1 MIAALVVLP
10 ALAAIAA
17 FFIRSHPLRRS
28 LLVAAAVLHAGMVC
42 WLWVDPARFP
52 PMGSWLA
59 VDALGRLFLA
69 IASLLFLAV
78 SVSAVGFL
86 QRESGATSADT
97 EEGFLFGNAP
107 EAVFT
112 ACLLGFLST
121 MTLVTVSQHFGLL
134 WVSIEATTLVSA
146 PLIHYHRHH
155 RSLEATWKYL
165 LICSVGIAVA
175 LLGTYFLA
183 ASVPSGAGRA
193 GSGVVSALTFSGL
206 ARAAASLDA
215 GWLKAAFLL
224 LLVGYGTKMGLA
236 PMHTWLPDAHSEAPS
251 VVSALLSGALLNC
264 AFLAVLRILSVCAAA
279 GLGGFGR
286 QTILVLGLVS
296 MAVAAG
302 LIIGQPDYKRML
314 AYSSVEHMGILC
326 VGIGLGGLGDW
337 GALFHAVNHSLT
349 KAALFL
355 LAGNFLAAYGT
366 KKSADVNG
374 AARTLPVTA
383 ALWVAGL
390 FAITGAPPFGLFSS
404 ELSILRAGVN
414 AGAWVVVVIYS
425 ILLAAVFVGMITM
438 LLRMGGN
445 AALPRY
451 PAELSGRGQA
461 GPRELSGL
469 AGHAR
474 HVGVAA
480 AGSHGTAVAA
490 AVAPPMR
497 ARESALSVAA
507 PLILLVLT
515 GVLGLVVPGFLDT
528 VLKQAALLLGI

>member
-1 MIAALVVLP
+1 LTAALVALP
-10 ALAAIAA
+10 ALAALAA
-17 FFIRSHPLRRS
+17 FLIRSHTVRRI
-28 LLVAAAVLHAGMVC
+28 LLVTIAVLHAAMVSL
-42 WLWVDPARFP
+42 LWMDPARFP
-52 PMGSWLA
+52 PVGGWIA
-59 VDALGRLFLA
+59 ADALGRLFLA

-86 QRESGATSADT
+86 RRESGTTSADT
-97 EEGFLFGNAP
+97 EEGFLFSNAP

-165 LICSVGIAVA
+165 LVCSVGIAVA

-183 ASVPSGAGRA
+183 ASVPSVAGGAR
-193 GSGVVSALTFSGL
+193 SAVTSLTFSGL
-206 ARAAASLDA
+206 ARAAASLDT

-279 GLGGFGR
+279 GLGTFGR

-326 VGIGLGGLGDW
+326 VGVGLGGLGDW

-366 KKSADVNG
+366 KKSSDVSG

-404 ELSILRAGVN
+404 ELTILRAGVN

-425 ILLAAVFVGMITM
+425 MLLAAVFVGMITM
-438 LLRMGGN
+438 LLRM
-445 AALPRY
+445 
-451 PAELSGRGQA
+451 SQA
-461 GPRELSGL
+461 GRTEPLAH
-469 AGHAR
+469 AGHA
-474 HVGVAA
+474 GPAA
-480 AGSHGTAVAA
+480 AGGLGGALAVAA
-490 AVAPPMR
+490 ARPLR
-497 ARESALSVAA
+497 AGESALSVAA
-507 PLILLVLT
+507 PLVLLVLT
-515 GVLGLVVPGFLDT
+515 GVLGLYVPAFLYA
-528 VLKQAALLLGI
+528 VLKQAAFLLGM

>member
-1 MIAALVVLP
+1 MIVALVALP

-17 FFIRSHPLRRS
+17 FFIRSHPPRRS
-28 LLVAAAVLHAGMVC
+28 LLVTAAVLHAGMVC
-42 WLWVDPARFP
+42 WLWMDPARFP

-59 VDALGRLFLA
+59 ADALGRLFLA

-183 ASVPSGAGRA
+183 ASVPSGG
-193 GSGVVSALTFSGL
+193 GKSVGLTFSGL
-206 ARAAASLDA
+206 ARAATSLDA

-337 GALFHAVNHSLT
+337 GALFHAVNHSFT

-366 KKSADVNG
+366 KKSSDVNG

-390 FAITGAPPFGLFSS
+390 FAITGAPPFGVFSS
-404 ELSILRAGVN
+404 ELTILRAGVN
-414 AGAWVVVVIYS
+414 AGAWVVVAIYS

-438 LLRMGGN
+438 LLRMGGKSRQERPVQ
-445 AALPRY
+445 AGPKE
-451 PAELSGRGQA
+451 PPGQA
-461 GPRELSGL
+461 GRIGS
-469 AGHAR
+469 
-474 HVGVAA
+474 AA
-480 AGSHGTAVAA
+480 AGGRAGGRGLALAVAA
-490 AVAPPMR
+490 APPLR
-497 ARESALSVAA
+497 AAESALSVAA
-507 PLILLVLT
+507 PLVLLVLT
-515 GVLGLVVPGFLDT
+515 GLLGLFVPGFLDS
-528 VLKQAALLLGI
+528 VLKQAALLLGV